1 MNASFNAVQ
10 GLQAEHARQGGQRQG
25 GENTY
30 RAGERLENL
39 DGYLLAV
46 QYLTDVAAVGDHKE
60 HTAKSGT
67 YIGEHKGVRHG
78 THYVAPDC
86 QAGFQQLACR
96 EVGRFFVYFAQRRGN
111 GHRNVHDRTHGTDY
125 YHRKDYRLE
134 VNRVFGIQIVEI
146 EPLRVEDARH
156 LYLIAQYKLERAR
169 DKHSA
174 DAADARR
181 EALDIQPLNEHE
193 RHNGD
198 INAGNY

>member
-1 MNASFNAVQ
+1 MNVSFNVVQ
-10 GLQAEHARQGGQRQG
+10 GLETEHACYRGQRQG
-25 GENTY
+25 GEYAY

-39 DGYLLAV
+39 DSYLLAV

-67 YIGEHKGVRHG
+67 YIGEHKGVCHSA
-78 THYVAPDC
+78 HYVAPDC
-86 QAGFQQLACR
+86 QAGFQQLARR

-111 GHRNVHDRTHGTDY
+111 GHRNVHDRAHGADDY
-125 YHRKDYRLE
+125 HCKDYRLE
-134 VNRVFGIQIVEI
+134 VNRVFGVQIVEI

-169 DKHSA
+169 DEHSA

-198 INAGNY
+198 INAGDY